1 MSKEKNGGD
10 GMKRM
15 SWIMGMI
22 LALCVMLAGCSGGT
36 TAGGSATGSSDIEI
50 SGLTFGFVRAEDYDP
65 ETFDIENAAQWTTLD
80 VDTEYYLFLTL
91 DIQARRDNDGQS
103 LLNIK
108 ITFDSLDIL
117 EGTMEDVSTGMIETM
132 TFQDANTGNIGKST
146 TVSFKI
152 PSLSAEPKKINM
164 IVSLQPIMVGES
176 HIIIGY
182 DYDAP
187 SQYRLLG
194 DDGYTKNLTIQH
206 VKIEAPVLDVT
217 EMGDLTW
224 KHVKNADYYC
234 IFESGSQEPLTDGNG
249 DVIYVRADNT
259 SVGSEIIYNIG
270 QYISGYHMLV
280 VRAFS
285 NNSNILSSDNSNILT
300 YTW

>member
-1 MSKEKNGGD
+1 
-10 GMKRM
+10 MKKI
-15 SWIMGMI
+15 SLFLVFI
-22 LALCVMLAGCSGGT
+22 LALCLSAAGCSNKT

-50 SGLTFGFVRAEDYDP
+50 GGLTFGFVRAEDYDP
-65 ETFDIENAAQWTTLD
+65 ETFEIENAAQWTTLD

-91 DIQARRDNDGQS
+91 NIQARRDNDGQS

-108 ITFDSLDIL
+108 ITFDALNIL

-132 TFQDANTGNIGKST
+132 TFQDANTGNTAKST

-152 PSLSAEPKKINM
+152 PSLSSQPKTINM
-164 IVSLQPIMVGES
+164 IVSLQPVTVGQS

-187 SQYRLLG
+187 SEYRLLG
-194 DDGYTKNLTIQH
+194 DDGYTKNLTIQR
-206 VKIEAPVLDVT
+206 VKIDAPVLETT

-234 IFESGSQEPLTDGNG
+234 IFESGNQDPLTDENG

-259 SVGSEIIYNIG
+259 AVGSQMIFNVG

-280 VRAFS
+280 IRAFS
-285 NNSNILSSDNSNILT
+285 NSENILSSDNSNIVT
-300 YTW
+300 NVW